1 MIFGVI
7 VIIIGNIV
15 RFIYNLLIPIM
26 MITLGIIAKNGVAER
41 INAFKGY
48 RTKRSM
54 KNINTWR
61 FANKYCGTLLVKFGI
76 YIFIVS
82 AIFTGI
88 SLLFERGVQGM
99 VGSILIIIQI
109 AIIVISM
116 FLVEKA
122 LKSKFDE
129 SGHYK

>member
-26 MITLGIIAKNGVAER
+26 MIILGVMAKNEVAER
-41 INAFKGY
+41 TNVFKGY

-61 FANKYCGTLLVKFGI
+61 FANKYSGTLLVKLGI
-76 YIFIVS
+76 CIFSVS

-99 VGSILIIIQI
+99 VGSILIIIQ
-109 AIIVISM
+109 
-116 FLVEKA
+116 
-122 LKSKFDE
+122 
-129 SGHYK
+129 